1 MHGRGQGA
9 TLRSADVAK
18 PKASAEVA
26 IKVGISDEFVLV
38 VSYDRSSHLD
48 LAIYHAH
55 ASGIPRRVIPEA
67 LGRLARVTG
76 RISSSTRAPR

>member
-1 MHGRGQGA
+1 MHGCGQGA

-18 PKASAEVA
+18 PKSAEVA

-67 LGRLARVTG
+67 LGRLVRVTG

>member
-9 TLRSADVAK
+9 TLRSADVANRK
-18 PKASAEVA
+18 SAEVA

-48 LAIYHAH
+48 LAI
-55 ASGIPRRVIPEA
+55 
-67 LGRLARVTG
+67 
-76 RISSSTRAPR
+76 